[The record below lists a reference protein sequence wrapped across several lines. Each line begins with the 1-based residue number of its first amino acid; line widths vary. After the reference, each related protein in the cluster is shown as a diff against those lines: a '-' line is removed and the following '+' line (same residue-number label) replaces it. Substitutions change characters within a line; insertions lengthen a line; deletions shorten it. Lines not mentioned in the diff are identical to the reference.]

1 MDHPVLGWIGIW
13 PAATGIEQRKLP
25 RPAEPTVV
33 LSMQGGNNF
42 FTVFPLVQLV
52 GARIP
57 DRHLTATVL
66 TLGNRAFEGGILHR
80 VILGLDREVILLRI
94 GRWPFGQGPR
104 CQNAVV
110 FEAKIPVQR
119 LSVVLL
125 NHKGE
130 LICTVPMAAGAGFGG
145 AFWVA
150 FGPIDFQPVG

>member
-1 MDHPVLGWIGIW
+1 FFQFPS
-13 PAATGIEQRKLP
+13 TN
-25 RPAEPTVV
+25 VV
-33 LSMQGGNNF
+33 LLP
-42 FTVFPLVQLV
+42 FPTRRSSDL
-52 GARIP
+52 
-57 DRHLTATVL
+57 TVL

-130 LICTVPMAAGAGFGG
+130 LICTVPMAAGDGFGG

-150 FGPIDFQPVG
+150 FGPIDFQPVGRGGRCSSFRSPGGFCQWC